1 MDLLNT
7 PEFWVA
13 ASFVGFI
20 LLIVYFKVPGM
31 AAKALDKRAEE
42 IRTELDQAKKLH
54 EEARSMLADYERK
67 QRDAEKEAQA
77 IVKQAQSDAEAL
89 ASETRENLK
98 VTLERRAKLAEDK
111 IARAEEQALNEVRA
125 SAVSVAIAAAEQIID
140 KKMTAAASKKLVDE
154 SIKSLKSKL
163 N

>member
-1 MDLLNT
+1 MDFLHT

-13 ASFVGFI
+13 VSFVGFI
-20 LLIVYFKVPGM
+20 GLIVYFKVPGQIT
-31 AAKALDKRAEE
+31 KALDNRAEE
-42 IRTELDQAKKLH
+42 IRSELDQAKKLH
-54 EEARSMLADYERK
+54 EEARAMLAEFERK
-67 QRDAEKEAQA
+67 QRDAEKEAQS
-77 IVKQAQSDAEAL
+77 IVKQAQQDAEAL
-89 ASETRENLK
+89 AAETRENLK

-125 SAVSVAIAAAEQIID
+125 SAVSIAIAAAEQIID
-140 KKMTAAASKKLVDE
+140 KKMTAAASKKLVDD

>member
-1 MDLLNT
+1 MGILST

-13 ASFVGFI
+13 ASFVGFV
-20 LLIVYFKVPGM
+20 LLILYFKVPGQV
-31 AAKALDKRAEE
+31 AAALDKRAEE
-42 IRTELDQAKKLH
+42 IRAELDQAKKLH
-54 EEARSMLADYERK
+54 EEARAMLAEYERK
-67 QRDAEKEAQA
+67 QRDAEKEAHS
-77 IVKQAQSDAEAL
+77 IVEQAQQEAEAL
-89 ASETRENLK
+89 AAETRENLK
-98 VTLERRAKLAEDK
+98 VTLERRARIAEDK

-140 KKMTAAASKKLVDE
+140 KKMTPAASKKLVDE